1 MKTLLS
7 DFTISGVS
15 IELDENVL
23 ILRYGEKIF
32 DIFFDLEARD
42 SYLDLL
48 KAINDDP
55 DIKVVLTL
63 NEHGCLG
70 DEPYER
76 YIKKLSGQSVPV
88 DIEASWEVHEN
99 VGRARQLNFHHYTIK
114 QRLNSK
120 KIMIDG
126 LQGTVVTPFFGESLS
141 ADIRIVSEDFK
152 FSLAHKKYGIHPTGG
167 LAFFLPRYV
176 GQGKANEILLAT
188 DVIDAKTALD
198 LGLVTRVLPNEGFE
212 SSAIQVA
219 KELTNLSAVTISL
232 TKKLSFLD
240 HQSLQ
245 DYFELEKK
253 YFE

>member
-48 KAINDDP
+48 KAINYDP

-88 DIEASWEVHEN
+88 EIEAVWNVHEN
-99 VGRARQLNFHHYTIK
+99 LERARQLNFHHYTIE
-114 QRLNSK
+114 QRLKSK
-120 KIMIDG
+120 KIMVDG

-141 ADIRIVSEDFK
+141 ADIRFVSEDFK

-167 LAFFLPRYV
+167 LPFFLPRYV

-198 LGLVTRVLPNEGFE
+198 LGLVTRIIPNEDFE
-212 SSAIQVA
+212 SSSIQAA
-219 KELTNLSAVTISL
+219 KELACLSPVTVSL
-232 TKKLSFLD
+232 SKLLSFRD
-240 HQSLQ
+240 KQSLQ
-245 DYFELEKK
+245 DYFE
-253 YFE
+253 FERNHFK